1 MRLVATFSSIFP
13 GPHDVLGPVG
23 SPWTVT
29 GSDECQMSPKTS
41 DLFFGMSWSVDT
53 VI

>member
-1 MRLVATFSSIFP
+1 M
-13 GPHDVLGPVG
+13 
-23 SPWTVT
+23 VT

-53 VI
+53 VVIEFWWMCAAGVSQIEVAVPS